1 MEWAIFIIRL
11 VFLQNHVSSFK
22 NINCLSPNG
31 SYMKEI
37 QNAKTICSIKNRE
50 TEGSHKGCALLSST
64 GREHKWVWP
73 LPTLMKG

>member
-1 MEWAIFIIRL
+1 
-11 VFLQNHVSSFK
+11 
-22 NINCLSPNG
+22 
-31 SYMKEI
+31 MKER